1 MESKEKKVAIM
12 QNGQRAVRPKLAL
25 CNIFLDVGKLKAFAL
40 DYGFSGID
48 WSFDV
53 DTLPATPGQ
62 ESSCVQNLS
71 VLRPIEVRYH
81 CPFNRIDL
89 GHSDPWQAKE
99 AETIFRRI
107 IRLVS
112 KAKGKYL
119 TIHIGLGHDS
129 TEPLSWEASI
139 DNLRRL
145 VQYGANLGVRV
156 CLENLAWGWTSRPH
170 LFEKLIR
177 RSGAAV
183 TFDIGHAHAC
193 DSVCSHHYAIEDF
206 VAPHSDRVF
215 NAHIYHTERSGLG
228 HVAPDRIEDIEDR
241 LALLQEVGCEWWVI
255 EIKEVDR
262 LLQTKEIVQKY
273 LIRYTSQSESASAG
287 PTASLTSRGHG
298 LGAQGNFGTEG
309 PSGQMSLQVS
319 DEHYPHSSGRSR

>member
-1 MESKEKKVAIM
+1 
-12 QNGQRAVRPKLAL
+12 VRYAQQDISPKLAL
-25 CNIFLDVGKLKAFAL
+25 CNIFSDVYELRDFAIRH
-40 DYGFSGID
+40 GFSGID

-53 DTLPATPGQ
+53 YTVPDTPSE
-62 ESSCVQNLS
+62 ESIWVKHLS
-71 VLRPIEVRYH
+71 ALNPLEIRYH
-81 CPFNRIDL
+81 CPFYRMDL
-89 GHSDPWQAKE
+89 GHHDPWEAKAAE
-99 AETIFRRI
+99 AIFRRI
-107 IRLVS
+107 VRLIS
-112 KAKGKYL
+112 KVQGRYL

-129 TEPLSWEASI
+129 TEPLSWEATI

-145 VQYGANLGVRV
+145 VQYGANRGVRV

-170 LFEKLIR
+170 LFEKLVR

-228 HVAPDRIEDIEDR
+228 HIPPDRIEDIESR
-241 LALLQEVGCEWWVI
+241 LAILQQVGCDWWVI

-298 LGAQGNFGTEG
+298 LWAQGNFGTEG
-309 PSGQMSLQVS
+309 PS
-319 DEHYPHSSGRSR
+319 R